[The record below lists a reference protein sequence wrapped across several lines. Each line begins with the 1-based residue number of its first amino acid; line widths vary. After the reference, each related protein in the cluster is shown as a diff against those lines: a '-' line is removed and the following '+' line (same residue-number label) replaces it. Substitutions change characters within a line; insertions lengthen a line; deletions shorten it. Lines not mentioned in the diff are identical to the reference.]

1 MPGKILIVDD
11 DPDTLKLIGLML
23 KRQGYEVATVS
34 SGMAALD
41 HVRQQIPELIILDVM
56 MPKMDG
62 YEVAARLRGNAQTE
76 NIPILMF
83 TAKNLVDDKV
93 AGFESGADAYL
104 TKPTHPDE
112 LAAQVKAL
120 LARSAAQAQAGGS
133 PPPASTPASGGG
145 RGLTY
150 GFIGVKGGVGLSTL
164 VTNVGAVLAEHEV
177 TTLLDFRLGRGTIG
191 MSLGFGRSMGMANLL
206 GLSPAEI
213 NLNSVRQEI
222 VTHDCGLN
230 LLLSS
235 ARSREIQIKI
245 APEAARNIVGALID
259 LSKHVLL
266 DLGPGLNP
274 LTISFARDV
283 DRVVVAVEAT
293 PVALAMGYD
302 MLNELR
308 QVGVGRD
315 KTSVVIINRTEAKSQ
330 IPWQEA
336 EQHLDSE
343 VMAVISAVP
352 ELAHKGM
359 EQQKPMILV
368 NPNAMIN
375 MQFNKLTEELV
386 RRTVGN

>member
-23 KRQGYEVATVS
+23 KRQGYEVATVG
-34 SGMAALD
+34 SGQAALE

-56 MPKMDG
+56 MPEMDG
-62 YEVAARLRGNAQTE
+62 YQVAGHLRGNPQTE

-93 AGFESGADAYL
+93 AGFEAGADAYL

-120 LARSAAQAQAGGS
+120 LARSAAQGQ
-133 PPPASTPASGGG
+133 PAAEQPVASAPAPTS

-150 GFIGVKGGVGLSTL
+150 AFIGVKGGVGLSTL
-164 VTNVGAVLAEHEV
+164 AMNVGAVLAEHET
-177 TTLLDFRLGRGTIG
+177 TTLADFRLGRGTIG

-206 GLSPAEI
+206 GLSAQEI
-213 NLNSVRQEI
+213 NIDSVRQEI
-222 VTHDCGLN
+222 ATHECGLN

-235 ARSREIQIKI
+235 ARSREVQVKV
-245 APEAARNIVGALID
+245 APETARNIVGALVD

-274 LTISFARDV
+274 LTINFARDV
-283 DRVVVAVEAT
+283 DRVIFAVEAT

-302 MLNELR
+302 MLTELR
-308 QVGVGRD
+308 QVGVSRE
-315 KTSVVIINRTEAKSQ
+315 KTSVVIINRAESKSQ
-330 IPWQEA
+330 IPWQDA
-336 EQHLDSE
+336 EQHLDNE

-359 EQQKPMILV
+359 EQNRPMILV
-368 NPNAMIN
+368 NPNAMIH
-375 MQFNKLTEELV
+375 MQFNKLAEELV

>member
-23 KRQGYEVATVS
+23 KRQGYEVATVN
-34 SGMAALD
+34 SGRAALD

-56 MPKMDG
+56 MPEMDG
-62 YEVAARLRGNAQTE
+62 YEVASHLRSNSQTE

-120 LARSAAQAQAGGS
+120 LARSAAQAQAGGA
-133 PPPASTPASGGG
+133 PPTASAPSSGG

-150 GFIGVKGGVGLSTL
+150 AFIGVKGGVGLSTL
-164 VTNVGAVLAEHEV
+164 ATNVGAVLAEHDV
-177 TTLLDFRLGRGTIG
+177 TTLVDFRLGRGTIG
-191 MSLGFGRSMGMANLL
+191 MSLGFGRSMGVANLL
-206 GLSPAEI
+206 GLSPQEI

-235 ARSREIQIKI
+235 ARSREVQLKI
-245 APEAARNIVGALID
+245 APEAARNIVGSLID
-259 LSKHVLL
+259 LSKHVLI

-315 KTSVVIINRTEAKSQ
+315 KTSVVIINRSEAKSQ

-352 ELAHKGM
+352 DLAHRGM

-375 MQFNKLTEELV
+375 MQFNKLAEELV